1 MRNQNFMKI
10 VVDKNE
16 TDIFAIHVF
25 FYAGSVFE
33 NDKQHG
39 LSHLLEHMLFKSKQD
54 LSVENLLMDLNSL
67 GGSFNAITSKD
78 YTSFYIYVHHSNW
91 SHSVDLMKKIVCE
104 PYFLENELQ
113 KEKQVV
119 LEEFISSED
128 DTKDKIYDLTYA
140 SLLSRKNRYAKSVKG
155 NIDVIKKAST
165 DDLLAYYKN
174 NYKNV
179 MVYIN
184 IPSKKYQLDKAKFV
198 DYVHKQFYVFANQ
211 QKKPT
216 QSILAKENHMF
227 AQNLP
232 VVMIQP
238 EKNKQ
243 QKSTMISFCGF
254 SANDSSN
261 IVLDFLWD
269 ILTGSLN
276 SLLMLEMREKRG
288 LVYGISSFNNSYFTC
303 GITGVYF
310 TSSSH
315 DIIEILKYMFSVLK
329 HLSNDGLTKDM
340 FSYAKKSYT
349 NKLKYRLTD
358 MRYKMERS
366 MMRHYYDCDWNE
378 NTIQNKIKNLQIKDV
393 MNVCKKVFDFRK
405 MSVVSIG
412 NYSINNVKEI
422 ESQIH
427 KLILDMK

>member
-1 MRNQNFMKI
+1 MKI
-10 VVDKNE
+10 VIDKNE
-16 TDIFAIHVF
+16 TDMFAIQVF
-25 FYAGSVFE
+25 FYTGSVFE
-33 NDKQHG
+33 KDKEHG
-39 LSHLLEHMLFKSKQD
+39 LSHLLEHMLFKSKRD

-104 PYFLENELQ
+104 PHFLENELQ

-119 LEEFISSED
+119 LEEFISYED
-128 DTKDKIYDLTYA
+128 DTKDKIYDLSYSSILA
-140 SLLSRKNRYAKSVKG
+140 QKNRYAKSVKG

-165 DDLLAYYKN
+165 DDLLAYYKS
-174 NYKNV
+174 NYNNV

-184 IPSKKYQLDKAKFV
+184 IPSKQYQLDKTKFV
-198 DYVHKQFYVFANQ
+198 DYVHKQLSIFAKKQ
-211 QKKPT
+211 EKPT
-216 QSILAKENHMF
+216 QSILMKENHMF
-227 AQNLP
+227 SKNLP
-232 VVMIQP
+232 VVLIKP
-238 EKNKQ
+238 EPNKQ
-243 QKSTMISFCGF
+243 QKCTMISFCGF
-254 SANDSSN
+254 KANDSSN

-276 SLLMLEMREKRG
+276 SLLMLEIRQKRG

-303 GITGVYF
+303 GVTGVYF
-310 TSSSH
+310 TSSSQ
-315 DIIEILKYMFSVLK
+315 DIIEILKYMFSILK
-329 HLSNDGLTKDM
+329 HLTKDGLTKDM
-340 FSYAKKSYT
+340 FSYAKKSYM
-349 NKLKYRLTD
+349 NKLKYRLND

-378 NTIQNKIKNLQIKDV
+378 NIIQNKIKNLQMKDV
-393 MNVCKKVFDFRK
+393 MNVCKKVFDLQK
-405 MSVVSIG
+405 MSVVSVG
-412 NYSINNVKEI
+412 NYSINTVKEI